1 MTDKGFCDIFDLLYR
16 LGVSANYAG
25 FLQTA
30 CAVELC
36 QAEPE
41 RLLLVTKRVYPEVAR
56 LCGTS
61 SWNAVER
68 NIRTA
73 CGIVWEK
80 NRCLLE
86 RLARKPLQQKP
97 YNAQFLAILLYS
109 YTEIPGGTELMD
121 RFLPAFS
128 RKGASGNGEKAE
140 KHGSKKCR

>member
-1 MTDKGFCDIFDLLYR
+1 MDKEICDIFDLLYR
-16 LGVSANYAG
+16 LGISANYTG
-25 FLQTA
+25 FFQTA

-36 QAEPE
+36 RAEPE

-61 SWNAVER
+61 GTAVER

-73 CGIVWEK
+73 CGIAWEN

-86 RLARKPLQQKP
+86 QLAHKPFPQKP

-109 YTEIPGGTELMD
+109 STIYQNL
-121 RFLPAFS
+121 R
-128 RKGASGNGEKAE
+128 
-140 KHGSKKCR
+140 